1 MITKSDRTR
10 QRIIDSASRLFY
22 RKGYNRTSFS
32 DVVEAAGV
40 PRGNIYYY
48 FKTKDDI
55 LRAVIRHRLETLGQM
70 LADWDRSLPGP
81 YERLRRFVQLLP
93 NSAATVAES
102 GCPMGTLNAE
112 LGKDQPQLQSEAK
125 AMFDLC
131 GTWLETQFVEL
142 GYAGRSRAL
151 AMSLIARA
159 QGISLMA
166 FVYADPVFLD
176 RETNDLETWIDGL
189 ARE

>member
-1 MITKSDRTR
+1 VITKSDRTR
-10 QRIIDSASRLFY
+10 QRIVDSASRLFY

-32 DVVEAAGV
+32 DVVAAAAV

-55 LRAVIRHRLETLGQM
+55 LRAVIRHRLDTLGQM

-81 YERLRRFVQLLP
+81 YARLLRFVQLLA
-93 NSAATVAES
+93 NSAPTLAES

-112 LGKDQPQLQSEAK
+112 LGKDQPQLRTEAR
-125 AMFDLC
+125 AMFDLF
-131 GTWLETQFVEL
+131 GTWLETQFAEL
-142 GYAGRSRAL
+142 GYGGRSRAL

-166 FVYADPVFLD
+166 FVYADQALLD
-176 RETNDLETWIDGL
+176 RETADLHSWIDGL

>member
-1 MITKSDRTR
+1 MRKSDRTR
-10 QRIIDSASRLFY
+10 QRIVDSASRLFY

-55 LRAVIRHRLETLGQM
+55 LRAVIRHRLDTLGQM
-70 LADWDRSLPGP
+70 LGEWDKTLPGP

-93 NSAATVAES
+93 NNAASLAQA

-112 LGKDQPQLQSEAK
+112 LGKDQPDLRGEAR
-125 AMFDLC
+125 AMFDLF
-131 GTWLETQFVEL
+131 GTWLERQFAEL

-151 AMSLIARA
+151 AIGLVARA

-166 FVYADPVFLD
+166 FVYGDEEFLE
-176 RETNDLETWIDGL
+176 RETRELERWVDGL